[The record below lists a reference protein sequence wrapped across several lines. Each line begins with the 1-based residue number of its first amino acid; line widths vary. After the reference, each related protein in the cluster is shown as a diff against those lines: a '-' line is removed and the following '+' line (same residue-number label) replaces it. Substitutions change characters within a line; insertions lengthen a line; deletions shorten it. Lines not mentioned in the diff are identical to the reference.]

1 MTRKPFECKDQY
13 VQALEA
19 LKAFTKDKGAGF
31 LLAYTDVERITS
43 YSYGSAEFDYLLR
56 VRFVK
61 EMRKHRGIVLS
72 AVAGVGYRFLSPDE
86 VVEER
91 PKHRIKKA
99 RNQFTRG
106 QRELETA
113 TKDLNKIKSL
123 TKRRL
128 ALSAEQYLK
137 EKKREINAA
146 LRALKKTEA
155 LPVRKPL

>member
-1 MTRKPFECKDQY
+1 MSRKPFECKDEY
-13 VQALEA
+13 RDALEA
-19 LKAFTKDKGAGF
+19 LKEFTKDKGAGF
-31 LLAYTDVERITS
+31 LLSYTDVERITS
-43 YSYGSAEFDYLLR
+43 YNYGSQEFEYLLR
-56 VRFVK
+56 VRFIK
-61 EMRKHRGIVLS
+61 EMRKHRGIVLA

-86 VVEER
+86 VVQER
-91 PKHRIKKA
+91 PNLRIRKA

-128 ALSAEQYLK
+128 AISAEQYLK

-146 LRALKKTEA
+146 LRALKKTET
-155 LPVRKPL
+155 LPVKKPI